1 MKFSD
6 FVRFI
11 FTDKRMEIKEVSRLM
26 GYTEPSFR
34 NKLTKGNFSLKD
46 ALVVGLLTDLQLAYV
61 DESGN
66 VKYRFDPLDSL
77 QPKDFETLKSFINV
91 KLQRKE
97 VAKWFSSLPEDEKL
111 KIYEAYNKDESG
123 KKVVRLFSKN
133 EGYSF
138 LSGLRKN
145 YLIIGKEHEQ
155 ALQFA
160 MEYRN
165 KTPIKTQSQE
175 NKLIYLLMSKFDI
188 IIRDEPKE

>member
-61 DESGN
+61 DESNN

-77 QPKDFETLKSFINV
+77 QPQDSERLKSFIND

-111 KIYEAYNKDESG
+111 KIYETYNKDESG
-123 KKVVRLFSKN
+123 KQVVRLFSKN

-145 YLIIGKEHEQ
+145 YIIIGKDHAQ

-160 MEYRN
+160 MEY
-165 KTPIKTQSQE
+165 KSQTHIKTQSQE

>member
-34 NKLTKGNFSLKD
+34 NKLTKGNFSLRD

-77 QPKDFETLKSFINV
+77 QPKDFETLKSFINDN
-91 KLQRKE
+91 LQRKE

-111 KIYEAYNKDESG
+111 NLKVNGMTDDGDLHLSIVDENNKC
-123 KKVVRLFSKN
+123 
-133 EGYSF
+133 
-138 LSGLRKN
+138 
-145 YLIIGKEHEQ
+145 
-155 ALQFA
+155 
-160 MEYRN
+160 
-165 KTPIKTQSQE
+165 
-175 NKLIYLLMSKFDI
+175 
-188 IIRDEPKE
+188 

>member
-11 FTDKRMEIKEVSRLM
+11 FTDKRMEIKEVSQLM

-61 DESGN
+61 DESNN

-77 QPKDFETLKSFINV
+77 QPQDSERLKSFIND

-111 KIYEAYNKDESG
+111 KIYETYNKDESG
-123 KKVVRLFSKN
+123 KQVVRLFSKN

-145 YLIIGKEHEQ
+145 YIIIGKDHAQ

-160 MEYRN
+160 MEY
-165 KTPIKTQSQE
+165 KSQTHIKTQSHE

>member
-11 FTDKRMEIKEVSRLM
+11 FTDKRMEIKEVSQLM

-34 NKLTKGNFSLKD
+34 NKLTKGNFSLRD
-46 ALVVGLLTDLQLAYV
+46 ALVVGLLTNLQLAYV
-61 DESGN
+61 DENNN
-66 VKYRFDPLDSL
+66 VKYRFDPFDYIQAKDHEKLNAYIVNNL
-77 QPKDFETLKSFINV
+77 Q
-91 KLQRKE
+91 QKE
-97 VAKWFSSLPEDEKL
+97 YIRWFSSLSEEEKGE
-111 KIYEAYNKDESG
+111 IYIKYNKGEQE
-123 KKVVRLFSKN
+123 KRFFYIASKN
-133 EGYSF
+133 EGFSS

-145 YLIIGKEHEQ
+145 YLIIGKDHAQ